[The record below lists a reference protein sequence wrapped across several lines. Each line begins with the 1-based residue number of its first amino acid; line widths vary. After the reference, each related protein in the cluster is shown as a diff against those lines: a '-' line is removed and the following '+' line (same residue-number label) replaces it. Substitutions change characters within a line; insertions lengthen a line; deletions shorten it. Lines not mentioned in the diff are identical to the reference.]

1 LPSQK
6 ADLSRLVTG
15 LRSIARRY
23 KTTFETLVK
32 KRSALLEY
40 AALLLAVERYSQ
52 AGYGVTSRNLVR
64 GRLFR
69 VKTSSSGHPW
79 NFSWYEVSR
88 GDRSFEI
95 LTNAKV
101 AGDFQDGGTYVVDVA
116 VLPTGSIAKARGQ
129 GRAFP
134 GFDNDQL
141 MTFIESKSLTVYPM
155 LLAQFVGI
163 ALEIK
168 PAFVRG
174 PRRPRGHVRDAHF
187 DPTLVALGSFS
198 ATADKIVA
206 HYPTRGYLLNIV
218 VRFDT
223 QASSGSFGTVVR
235 EMSPQLTAAS

>member
-1 LPSQK
+1 LPPQK
-6 ADLSRLVTG
+6 ADPSRLVPG

-23 KTTFETLVK
+23 KTTFETMVK

-40 AALLLAVERYSQ
+40 AALLLAVERYAE
-52 AGYGVTSRNLVR
+52 AGYDVTSRNLVR

-69 VKTSSSGHPW
+69 VKTSSNGHPW

-88 GDRSFEI
+88 SGRSFEL

-116 VLPTGSIAKARGQ
+116 VLPTGSIAKARAQ

-134 GFDNDQL
+134 GFDNHQL
-141 MTFIESKSLTVYPM
+141 MTFVESKSLTVYPM
-155 LLAQFVGI
+155 LLAQFIGI

-174 PRRPRGHVRDAHF
+174 LRRPWGHVRDGHF

-198 ATADKIVA
+198 STAHKIVG

-223 QASSGSFGTVVR
+223 EVSSGSFGTIVR
-235 EMSPQLTAAS
+235 KMSPQLPAVP